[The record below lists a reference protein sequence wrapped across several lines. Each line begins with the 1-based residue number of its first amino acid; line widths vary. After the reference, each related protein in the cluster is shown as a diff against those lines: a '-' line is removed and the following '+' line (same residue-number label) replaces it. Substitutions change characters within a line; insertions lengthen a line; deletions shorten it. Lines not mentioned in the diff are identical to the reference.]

1 MKSCFPGVL
10 GNKKTRERIGSAIL
24 AGTLPHALLVIGPDG
39 SGKSTLAREIAAA
52 LNCERR
58 ESDGIPLP
66 CGECNCCKRIYG
78 LNFPDVKTLSKPKDR
93 ATIGVEA
100 IKDFRE
106 DMLLSSTESEYKI
119 YVIDDAE
126 CMTTEAQNALLKV
139 LEEPPSRVIIIMLSR
154 EGDKILT
161 TIKSRAQ
168 QIFTERFPKAEL
180 KEYLMKLSSDAR
192 LLSVTDPKRLDDIIM
207 SADGRLGTA
216 IMLTDS
222 RLADENEAQ
231 RKDVCEIIR
240 CITDKHSF
248 AEIQASLSRL
258 STKRAELME
267 ELEMLI
273 GALRDIIAAKSCESC
288 ATVFYASAAEA
299 RAVCPTASV
308 KRLITVYDELMAAH
322 DRISKNAGI
331 TNIITTLAARLKFI

>member
-58 ESDGIPLP
+58 ESDGVPLP
-66 CGECNCCKRIYG
+66 CGECNCCKRIYAS
-78 LNFPDVKTLSKPKDR
+78 NFPDVKTLSRPKDR

-168 QIFTERFPKAEL
+168 QIYTERFAKEEL
-180 KEYLMKLSSDAR
+180 REHLMKLSPDAR
-192 LLSVTDPKRLDDIIM
+192 LLSVTDPKRLDDVIM
-207 SADGRLGTA
+207 SADGRLGRA
-216 IMLTDS
+216 ITLTDS
-222 RLADENEAQ
+222 RLAEENEAQ
-231 RKDVCEIIR
+231 RKEVCEIIR
-240 CITDKHSF
+240 CITDKHGY
-248 AEIQASLSRL
+248 AEIQTALSHL
-258 STKRAELME
+258 SSKRGELME
-267 ELEMLI
+267 GLEMLI
-273 GALRDIIAAKSCESC
+273 GALRDIIAAKSYDACT
-288 ATVFYASAAEA
+288 TVFYSSAAEA
-299 RAVCPTASV
+299 LAVCPTVSV
-308 KRLITVYDELMAAH
+308 KRLMAVYDELMAAPE
-322 DRISKNAGI
+322 RISKNAGI
-331 TNIITTLAARLKFI
+331 SNVIATLGARLKFI